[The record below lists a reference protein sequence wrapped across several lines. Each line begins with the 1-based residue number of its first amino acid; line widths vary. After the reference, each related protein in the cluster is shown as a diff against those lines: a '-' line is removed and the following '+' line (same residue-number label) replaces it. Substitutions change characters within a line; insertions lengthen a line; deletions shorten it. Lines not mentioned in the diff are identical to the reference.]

1 MSEGHS
7 QLYLMLSLKQLLQT
21 KMAQMKI
28 SVATDHSKYCKD

>member
-28 SVATDHSKYCKD
+28 SVATDHSKYRKD